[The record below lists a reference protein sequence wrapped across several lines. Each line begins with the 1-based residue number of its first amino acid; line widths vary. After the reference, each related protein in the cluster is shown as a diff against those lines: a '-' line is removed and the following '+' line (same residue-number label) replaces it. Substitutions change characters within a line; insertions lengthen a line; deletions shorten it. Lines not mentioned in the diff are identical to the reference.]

1 MRAEI
6 DARKVGVSQ
15 VISGVVFILAILP
28 PLSQADLT
36 LEQNVEGGPHSGQ
49 IVMRVKGDR
58 FRLDLPGG
66 STGPVSTIMNV
77 KTGETT
83 TLFHQRKV
91 SIKRAGEKSKRSQET
106 PTAPPEVAPPKPAA
120 TGIVERVGDYD
131 AEIHILSDAESKE
144 TLWVAKSFPHFNSIT
159 EDLRRVSKASTGG
172 INRAGTLDLTALPG
186 MVVKRE
192 KQRGGQKM
200 TITLTGVQQGPLE
213 DSVFEIPAGYKPV
226 APPPSPSRN

>member
-1 MRAEI
+1 MA
-6 DARKVGVSQ
+6 GVIRIIFAAA
-15 VISGVVFILAILP
+15 VYPALFPALA
-28 PLSQADLT
+28 QADLT
-36 LEQNVEGGPHSGQ
+36 LEQSVEGGPQSGQ

-66 STGPVSTIMNV
+66 PTGPVSTIMDV
-77 KTGETT
+77 KTGETI

-91 SIKRAGEKSKRSQET
+91 SIHRVGENLKRSPE
-106 PTAPPEVAPPKPAA
+106 PPAAALKADHPKPAA
-120 TGIVERVGDYD
+120 TGVMERVGAYD
-131 AEIHILSDAESKE
+131 TEIYALSDAESKE
-144 TLWVAKSFPHFNSIT
+144 TLWVAKSFPYFHAIT

-172 INRAGTLDLTALPG
+172 INRAGTLDLTTLPG

-200 TITLTGVQQGPLE
+200 TITLTAATQGPLE